1 MLSELDVLKLVSE
14 RLSNNRFQFMLT
26 GSFALAY
33 YATPRMTRDLDIVVD
48 LRETDVERL
57 AGVFRT
63 DFYLDP
69 DDARAAVVAQ
79 RMFNLMHLETGIKVD
94 FIVRKGTKYRKMEFF
109 RRRAVSFSGVETFI
123 VSREDL
129 ILSKLVWAA
138 ETNSEMQLRDIKSL
152 VHESLD
158 QVYLRQ
164 WAPSLGVATA
174 LEKVLT

>member
-1 MLSELDVLKLVSE
+1 
-14 RLSNNRFQFMLT
+14 
-26 GSFALAY
+26 
-33 YATPRMTRDLDIVVD
+33 
-48 LRETDVERL
+48 
-57 AGVFRT
+57 
-63 DFYLDP
+63 LDP

-94 FIVRKGTKYRKMEFF
+94 FIVRKGTKYRKMEFL

-158 QVYLRQ
+158 QVYLRH